1 MIAANIQVCLNFF
14 KLKDD
19 LVAVK
24 LLENVG
30 KTIASQLNPTQMMP
44 ASVGEIS
51 DDQGKFV
58 QIFQK

>member
-1 MIAANIQVCLNFF
+1 
-14 KLKDD
+14 LKDD
-19 LVAVK
+19 IVAVK

-30 KTIASQLNPTQMMP
+30 KTIASQLKPTQMMP